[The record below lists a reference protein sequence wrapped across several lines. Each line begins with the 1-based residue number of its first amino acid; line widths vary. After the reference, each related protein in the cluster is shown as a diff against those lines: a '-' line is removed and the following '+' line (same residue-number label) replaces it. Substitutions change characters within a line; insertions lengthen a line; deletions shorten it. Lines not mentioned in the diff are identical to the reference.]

1 MRPYRQQPWKAALP
15 RCCRGALALIPLA
28 LLAAG
33 CAARQFADP
42 PPAPTQ
48 LPEVSAVLYLIGDA
62 GAVTRESPVI
72 VQLKREVAQRSQDSE
87 VVVAFLGDNV
97 YSSGLHE
104 PTHPNHRED
113 VEHLEAQ
120 IDVLRGTTAKGVFIP
135 GNHDWGYSGER
146 GLAQI
151 QRQGAYLTAA
161 AKDGVDVAFM
171 PAAGCPGPALLPLGA
186 SVLLVM
192 LETDLWL
199 RDQAPVEGCAN
210 ASLQQALNSLH
221 DALQEN
227 AAADGRHVV
236 VLAHHPLRSG
246 GPHGG
251 HFSTRDYLFPLTHV
265 WGPLYIPIP
274 LVYPMVRSLSSPSE
288 DLSSPR
294 YTRMREQLSAVFS
307 EFPDHPLVYA
317 AGHEHNLQVFD
328 GDGYGVGYIL
338 VSGAGSKLSDV
349 GEGDA
354 LFVSGKQQREH
365 GYMRLEFLGDGRVL
379 LSVITDGTA
388 SCEDP
393 ESCRPEPVVRYWSWL
408 TGE

>member
-1 MRPYRQQPWKAALP
+1 VV
-15 RCCRGALALIPLA
+15 

-48 LPEVSAVLYLIGDA
+48 LLEVSAVLYLIGDA
-62 GAVTRESPVI
+62 GEVTRESPVI
-72 VQLKREVAQRSQDSE
+72 VRLKREVAQRSQDSE

-104 PTHPNHRED
+104 PEHPSHQED

-120 IDVLRGTTAKGVFIP
+120 IDVLRGTRAKGIFIP

-161 AKDGVDVAFM
+161 AKGGVDVALT

-210 ASLQQALNSLH
+210 ASLEQALVALRG
-221 DALQEN
+221 ALQEN
-227 AAADGRHVV
+227 AAGDGRHVV
-236 VLAHHPLRSG
+236 VLAHHPLRSR

-251 HFSTRDYLFPLTHV
+251 HFSTRDYLFPLTNL

-274 LVYPMVRSLSSPSE
+274 LVYPMVRSLGSSSE
-288 DLSSPR
+288 DLANPR
-294 YTRMREQLSAVFS
+294 YTRIREQLAAVFS
-307 EFPDHPLVYA
+307 EFPDNPLVYA
-317 AGHEHNLQVFD
+317 AGHEHNLQVFE

-349 GEGDA
+349 GKGDA
-354 LFVSGKQQREH
+354 LFVAGKQQREH
-365 GYMRLEFLGDGRVL
+365 GYMRLEFLKDGRVL

-393 ESCRPEPVVRYWSWL
+393 ESCHPEPEVRYWGWL
-408 TGE
+408 IGE

>member
-1 MRPYRQQPWKAALP
+1 MYRQQSWKAVLP
-15 RCCRGALALIPLA
+15 RSRSGAPALILLA

-72 VQLKREVAQRSQDSE
+72 VQLKREVAQRSQDTE

-104 PTHPNHRED
+104 PTHPSHQAD

-120 IDVLRGTTAKGVFIP
+120 IDVLRATRAKGIFIP

-161 AKDGVDVAFM
+161 AKDGVDVVFM

-210 ASLQQALNSLH
+210 ASLEQALAALRG
-221 DALQEN
+221 ALQEN
-227 AAADGRHVV
+227 AAGDGRQVV
-236 VLAHHPLRSG
+236 VLAHHPLRSR

-251 HFSTRDYLFPLTHV
+251 HFS
-265 WGPLYIPIP
+265 
-274 LVYPMVRSLSSPSE
+274 
-288 DLSSPR
+288 
-294 YTRMREQLSAVFS
+294 
-307 EFPDHPLVYA
+307 
-317 AGHEHNLQVFD
+317 
-328 GDGYGVGYIL
+328 
-338 VSGAGSKLSDV
+338 
-349 GEGDA
+349 
-354 LFVSGKQQREH
+354 
-365 GYMRLEFLGDGRVL
+365 
-379 LSVITDGTA
+379 
-388 SCEDP
+388 
-393 ESCRPEPVVRYWSWL
+393 
-408 TGE
+408 